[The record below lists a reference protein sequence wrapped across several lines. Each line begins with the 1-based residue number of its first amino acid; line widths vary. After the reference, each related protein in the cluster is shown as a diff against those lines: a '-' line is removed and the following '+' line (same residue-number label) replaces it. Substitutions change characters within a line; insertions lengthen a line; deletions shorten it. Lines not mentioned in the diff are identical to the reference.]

1 MPKAG
6 DTVFR
11 MFAGVVEMPLVV
23 SSVTADRIVCGA
35 WQFDQRTGAEVDD
48 GLDWGPPPKRTGSF
62 LRRRDGEIE
71 VK

>member
-1 MPKAG
+1 
-6 DTVFR
+6 
-11 MFAGVVEMPLVV
+11 MPLVV